1 MSGLKSGKDLGH
13 HPEQVPKYPFTQT
26 ECAHMNLLAQMPPV
40 DTAAWWPFVCLLA
53 GMLTVVTGI
62 AWLKC
67 HAFLS
72 LMLAA
77 MVVGLTHLLQ
87 PGEAPVLQDWLNAF
101 NDPMMAFGGVAGQ
114 IAWLIALASV
124 IGMCMMAS
132 GASERIVRT
141 LVQSFGARRAPWA
154 LMASGFV
161 LGIPVFFDTVFFLLI
176 PLARGLALRTG
187 HGYAASIMAISSGA
201 VITHTLVPPTP
212 GPLFMAETLGL
223 PLATGIWAGLIT
235 GLPVVVAAFSAGW
248 LINRHLEITPPNQA
262 TDKTPCPSSGAPSK
276 EPGLMWSLLPVL
288 LPVFLIGGSSILAL
302 GMDVTGPMQG
312 WRGLLTLLGHKQ
324 VAMTLSAAIALHML
338 VCHRPMSRNQLSAR
352 VAPALET
359 AAIIILITAAG
370 GAFGAMIKAAGIGEA
385 IGTLARALGLNL
397 ILVAWITSA
406 LMKTAQ
412 GSGTVAMITT
422 TGIMASVVGEGG
434 TLGFHPLYL
443 YLAIGFGS
451 GMISWMNDSGFWV
464 VCRLSGLSE
473 KETLRTW
480 TLCLALISLLGLAL
494 TLAGSVLW
502 PMA

>member
-1 MSGLKSGKDLGH
+1 MI
-13 HPEQVPKYPFTQT
+13 
-26 ECAHMNLLAQMPPV
+26 LLAQMPPV

-141 LVQSFGARRAPWA
+141 LIQSFGAKRAPWA

-212 GPLFMAETLGL
+212 GTL
-223 PLATGIWAGLIT
+223 
-235 GLPVVVAAFSAGW
+235 
-248 LINRHLEITPPNQA
+248 
-262 TDKTPCPSSGAPSK
+262 
-276 EPGLMWSLLPVL
+276 
-288 LPVFLIGGSSILAL
+288 
-302 GMDVTGPMQG
+302 
-312 WRGLLTLLGHKQ
+312 
-324 VAMTLSAAIALHML
+324 
-338 VCHRPMSRNQLSAR
+338 
-352 VAPALET
+352 
-359 AAIIILITAAG
+359 
-370 GAFGAMIKAAGIGEA
+370 
-385 IGTLARALGLNL
+385 
-397 ILVAWITSA
+397 
-406 LMKTAQ
+406 
-412 GSGTVAMITT
+412 
-422 TGIMASVVGEGG
+422 
-434 TLGFHPLYL
+434 
-443 YLAIGFGS
+443 
-451 GMISWMNDSGFWV
+451 
-464 VCRLSGLSE
+464 
-473 KETLRTW
+473 
-480 TLCLALISLLGLAL
+480 
-494 TLAGSVLW
+494 
-502 PMA
+502 